1 MHPCLQLSAS
11 TRAKIPLRIRR
22 ASLEACR
29 ISASPEERSSLI
41 DKVIHWPPPSLIPL
55 LPVFHAFLEHSLIHR
70 ISDILDRL
78 DSLSE
83 TSEQLHV
90 FRHEIFYAMGSL
102 RAVSMILRQNAAPA
116 DAFSDLWKNLWPWI
130 QFLEGYQDVLPETLI
145 TASER
150 GITTT
155 VFISALRENP
165 EAEELMLLSLV
176 DICSIL
182 GGAWFHLVHADVT
195 RYQAAGE
202 VLDMLLECL
211 RVLIGH
217 PTWSRAA
224 ADALVTGA
232 GPGTAADL
240 ASLALIQLNRYLPTT
255 RPYIFPNKLIFALD
269 NLIVFLGDASGI
281 IDEELKFDPVF
292 REALLAKGL
301 VTLLT
306 RLCRAGFEGNLPVDT
321 QEMFYEILL
330 TYLHP
335 YPRHRWTT
343 EALQAEFLH
352 TVFQAAK
359 RLPESIDDVFDR
371 LSSTTMLHSSLSQ
384 LRVSLNAIE
393 DLDAQVMD
401 LKINSLPAF
410 RHWDRF
416 ISVVQDR
423 FTALDAYNAG
433 NLKIPVACHNFEG

>member
-1 MHPCLQLSAS
+1 FADISFYLQ
-11 TRAKIPLRIRR
+11 R
-22 ASLEACR
+22 ASIEACR

-70 ISDILDRL
+70 ISVILDGL
-78 DSLSE
+78 GSLSE
-83 TSEQLHV
+83 TSQQLHV
-90 FRHEIFYAMGSL
+90 FRHETFYAMGSL
-102 RAVSMILRQNAAPA
+102 RAVAMILRQSGAPA
-116 DAFSDLWKNLWPWI
+116 DAFSDLWQTLWPWI
-130 QFLEGYQDVLPETLI
+130 QFLEGYQDVLPEALI

-182 GGAWFHLVHADVT
+182 GGALFHLVHADVT

-211 RVLIGH
+211 RVLIAH

-240 ASLALIQLNRYLPTT
+240 ASLALIQLGRYLPTT
-255 RPYIFPNKLIFALD
+255 RPYIFDNKLICALD
-269 NLIVFLGDASGI
+269 NLIVFLADASGI
-281 IDEELKFDPVF
+281 VDKELKFDPAF

-306 RLCRAGFEGNLPVDT
+306 RLCRAGFEENLPVDT
-321 QEMFYEILL
+321 QEMF
-330 TYLHP
+330 
-335 YPRHRWTT
+335 
-343 EALQAEFLH
+343 
-352 TVFQAAK
+352 
-359 RLPESIDDVFDR
+359 
-371 LSSTTMLHSSLSQ
+371 
-384 LRVSLNAIE
+384 
-393 DLDAQVMD
+393 
-401 LKINSLPAF
+401 
-410 RHWDRF
+410 
-416 ISVVQDR
+416 
-423 FTALDAYNAG
+423 
-433 NLKIPVACHNFEG
+433 